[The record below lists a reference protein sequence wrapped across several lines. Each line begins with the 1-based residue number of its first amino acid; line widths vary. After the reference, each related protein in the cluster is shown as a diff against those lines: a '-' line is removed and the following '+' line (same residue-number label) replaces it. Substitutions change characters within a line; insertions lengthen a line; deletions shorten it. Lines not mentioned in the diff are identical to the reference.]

1 MRNTA
6 HSSYLLIHV
15 LFTFTPPHLVR
26 PASRPFSG
34 KNFGAVC
41 SGVVRVL
48 LYELLPPPVPL
59 ASPVLGIARPVAEQA
74 MVSQWLR

>member
-1 MRNTA
+1 MYY
-6 HSSYLLIHV
+6 SLLRHRI
-15 LFTFTPPHLVR
+15 R

-41 SGVVRVL
+41 SGVVGVL